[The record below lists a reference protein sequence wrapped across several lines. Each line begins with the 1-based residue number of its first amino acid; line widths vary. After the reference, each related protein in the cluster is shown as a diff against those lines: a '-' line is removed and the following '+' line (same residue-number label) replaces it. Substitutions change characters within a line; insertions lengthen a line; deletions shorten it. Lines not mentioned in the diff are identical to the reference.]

1 MKKSIKKL
9 FRYFGIRISKFENT
23 TVYLEPFIIKYAKQD
38 KDFFF
43 VQIGANDGIRY
54 DPIYKIVNELGIK
67 GLVVEPVQ
75 EYYEDLVS
83 NYSKN
88 KNVITENSAIY
99 SNNEEIFIYRVKSN
113 SDLPDWVNGIASLD
127 KDHHL
132 KSNTPSENIVEEKVK
147 GITFD
152 TLFKKHNVKKI
163 DFLQV
168 DAEGYDY
175 DLIKMFPF
183 DRFRPK
189 LIHFEHSLRTKNMT
203 YEQYDEI
210 NSYLIRMGYKTIMNE
225 NDTICFL

>member
-1 MKKSIKKL
+1 M
-9 FRYFGIRISKFENT
+9 FRYFGVRISKFENT
-23 TVYLEPFIIKYAKQD
+23 TIYLEPFIIKYAKQD
-38 KDFFF
+38 KEFFF
-43 VQIGANDGIRY
+43 LQIGANDGIRY
-54 DPIYKIVNELGIK
+54 DPIFNTVNELGIK
-67 GLVVEPVQ
+67 GIVVEPVK
-75 EYYEDLVS
+75 EYYEDLVR

-88 KNVITENSAIY
+88 KNVIAENVAIY
-99 SNNEEIFIYRVKSN
+99 SEDEEISIYKVRSN
-113 SDLPDWVNGIASLD
+113 SGLPDWANGIASLD
-127 KDHHL
+127 KRHHL
-132 KSNTPSENIVEEKVK
+132 KSNTPSENIVEERVK
-147 GITFD
+147 GIRFD
-152 TLFKKHNVKKI
+152 TLFKKHKVEKI

-210 NSYLIRMGYKTIMNE
+210 TSHLIRMGYKTIMNE